1 MPRTIRSKDI
11 VIPTPGEDREITK
24 AALEDPDAQPLTDEQ
39 LKQMVPMRSLRGRP
53 VSARRKQQVTVRY
66 RPEVIA
72 WFKATGDGWQTRMD
86 EVLRADVARRIR
98 RDKRGSNPAGD

>member
-1 MPRTIRSKDI
+1 MSAKTRSKGI
-11 VIPTPGEDREITK
+11 EMPTPEEDRRITR

-53 VSARRKQQVTVRY
+53 ASAQRKQQVTVRY
-66 RPEVIA
+66 SPEVIA

-86 EVLRADVARRIR
+86 EVLRAYVARRIR
-98 RDKRGSNPAGD
+98 RDKGM